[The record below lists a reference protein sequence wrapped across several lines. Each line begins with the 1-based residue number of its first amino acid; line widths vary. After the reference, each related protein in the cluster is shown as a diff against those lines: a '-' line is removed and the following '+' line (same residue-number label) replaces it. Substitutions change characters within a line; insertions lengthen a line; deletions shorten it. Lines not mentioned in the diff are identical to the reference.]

1 MVTTFMFWIMVD
13 NAVIWLVQTYQDF
26 LGKMLVI
33 FKKLKILSSLPRE
46 TPDFLAG
53 PTDQPPGG
61 GEPVH
66 PVPLHAALQEQGHLL
81 SDMDTHQYRPGTNT
95 QYIRQAH
102 HTEKYS

>member
-1 MVTTFMFWIMVD
+1 MQSSGWCKLIRIFWVRC
-13 NAVIWLVQTYQDF
+13 WSF
-26 LGKMLVI
+26 LRIKQLE
-33 FKKLKILSSLPRE
+33 ILSSPPRE

-66 PVPLHAALQEQGHLL
+66 PVPLHTALQEQGHLL

-102 HTEKYS
+102 HTEKHS